1 MSNRQQTTQQIR
13 DIMQNYNNNI
23 QTYNLNMIDYN
34 RNISS
39 LINLFETNLLLNS
52 RPVSNS
58 FRSPIIPLASRTAN
72 IANIRPQTQRQTQG
86 NTSRTPRTNIFNDDY
101 YSSIL
106 LQMTNQIAS
115 LSPPRRGLTNEE
127 ISRNT
132 RTIYYNSSLTES
144 RCYITHEEFRDDDEL
159 CQIIG
164 CGHYFK
170 PSAIYR
176 WFETSTT
183 CPVCRHDLLEY
194 RQNNEENI
202 NNMTNTTTSED
213 NEDTNDTEITPPPP
227 TYRYQPTLPSIQE
240 LSNNFDNLIQNEQF
254 STDGSFNLT
263 YSFEFP
269 FDLQR

>member
-13 DIMQNYNNNI
+13 DIMQNYNTNI

-39 LINLFETNLLLNS
+39 LISLFETNLLLNS
-52 RPVSNS
+52 RPGNNS

-72 IANIRPQTQRQTQG
+72 IANIRPRTQRQT
-86 NTSRTPRTNIFNDDY
+86 TTPEAPRTNIFNDDY
-101 YSSIL
+101 YSTIL
-106 LQMTNQIAS
+106 LRMTDQLAS
-115 LSPPRRGLTNEE
+115 TIPARRGLTNEE

-202 NNMTNTTTSED
+202 NNMTNTATSID
-213 NEDTNDTEITPPPP
+213 NEDTNHTETTPPPP
-227 TYRYQPTLPSIQE
+227 PYRYEPSLPSIQE
-240 LSNNFDNLIQNEQF
+240 LSNSFDNLIQNEQF
-254 STDGSFNLT
+254 TTDGSFNLT
-263 YSFEFP
+263 YSFDFP
-269 FDLQR
+269 FNLQR